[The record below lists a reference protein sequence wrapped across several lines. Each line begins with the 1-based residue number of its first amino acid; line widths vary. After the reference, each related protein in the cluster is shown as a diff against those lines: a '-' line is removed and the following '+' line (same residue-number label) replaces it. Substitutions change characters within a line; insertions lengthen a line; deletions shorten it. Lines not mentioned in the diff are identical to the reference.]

1 MEKILTDLK
10 DDCIARTD
18 SETLA
23 TEAFQEKKA
32 KAEDAIKVVSKL
44 VSKLSASEIADAVG
58 SIFGKKFSAKDLK
71 ELGGAIGDLQA
82 LAPAQVAVVEEPA
95 VADFAPEA

>member
-1 MEKILTDLK
+1 MEKILTELK
-10 DDCIARTD
+10 DDCVARTD

-23 TEAFQEKKA
+23 SEAFQAKKS

-44 VSKLSASEIADAVG
+44 VSKLSASDIADAVG
-58 SIFGKKFSAKDLK
+58 SIFGKKLNAKDLK

-82 LAPAQVAVVEEPA
+82 LAPAQIAIVEEVS
-95 VADFAPEA
+95 VADVAPEA